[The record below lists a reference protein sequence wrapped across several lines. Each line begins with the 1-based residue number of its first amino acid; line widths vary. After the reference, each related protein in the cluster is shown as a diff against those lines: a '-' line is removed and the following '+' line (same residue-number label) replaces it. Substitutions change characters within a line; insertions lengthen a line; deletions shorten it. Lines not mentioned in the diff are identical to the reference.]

1 VPPPF
6 PKERSMSPRKI
17 LPLDVL
23 GTLFQAKPIRPKTAR
38 RDPPSRLT
46 LDRAPDREREDGLRA
61 EKQAL
66 VLEALRI

>member
-1 VPPPF
+1 
-6 PKERSMSPRKI
+6 MLPRKI
-17 LPLDVL
+17 LLDVL

-46 LDRAPDREREDGLRA
+46 LDRAPNREREDSLRA

-66 VLEALRI
+66 GSRSPAKLSATLSE